1 MRFSTLQPLILLGI
15 ACLAVA
21 APINKRGGFSI
32 GKTSST
38 PPKKGSGDAQF
49 GQFKNFNLK
58 VNDEDVLQF
67 ALMLEVCLKQND
79 SRM

>member
-1 MRFSTLQPLILLGI
+1 MRFSILKSLIFLGL

-21 APINKRGGFSI
+21 APFSKRGGFSI

-58 VNDEDVLQF
+58 ANDEDVLQF
-67 ALMLEVCLKQND
+67 ALMLEVCLK
-79 SRM
+79 